1 MATDY
6 KFTKDVVTKQEKAP
20 EIVDEGAPTLL
31 DQVIWMIGVALLC
44 GAIAWKAF

>member
-6 KFTKDVVTKQEKAP
+6 DFRKDTVTKQEKAP

-31 DQVIWMIGVALLC
+31 DQVIWIIFVAATC
-44 GAIAWKAF
+44 GAIAWKVF